1 MVTILNNGVKMPMIG
16 FGVYQI
22 DPSETERCV
31 CDAVETGYRSIDTA
45 AVYLN
50 EAEVGAAIRHCG
62 VPREELFITTKLWVQ
77 DAGYDAA
84 KKAAEESLR
93 KLGIEYFDLYLVH
106 QPIRDYFGAWR
117 ALEELYREG
126 KTCAIGVA
134 NFYPDH
140 LANLML
146 CAEVT
151 PQVNQIETH
160 PYFQRTADHA
170 FMQERKVQ
178 HESWGPFAEGRN
190 NLFSDPV
197 LSAVA
202 VKHGKSI
209 AQVVLRWL
217 LQRGVVVI
225 PKSVHKERMVQNFDV
240 LSFELDDDDMA
251 TIARLDTGKSAF
263 FDHHDGKI
271 VQWIG
276 EMKIH

>member
-31 CDAVETGYRSIDTA
+31 CDAVETGYRLIDTA

-197 LSAVA
+197 LGAIA
-202 VKHGKSI
+202 AKHGKSI

-225 PKSVHKERMVQNFDV
+225 PKSVHKERMAQNLDI
-240 LSFELDDDDMA
+240 LSFELDDDDMK
-251 TIARLDTGKSAF
+251 TIVGLDTGKSAF